1 METKNTASRNTI
13 EATPSMRP
21 LMNWM
26 SVTQANA
33 PMSAARKYPDVL
45 FPEHLLHLLSP
56 PDLYSVYTVK
66 VYHK

>member
-1 METKNTASRNTI
+1 
-13 EATPSMRP
+13 MRP

-33 PMSAARKYPDVL
+33 PMSAAKSTQTSFFRSICFICCPSQSI
-45 FPEHLLHLLSP
+45 FG
-56 PDLYSVYTVK
+56 YTVK

>member
-33 PMSAARKYPDVL
+33 PMSAAKKYPDVL
-45 FPEHLLHLLSP
+45 FPEHLLHLLSLP
-56 PDLYSVYTVK
+56 IYIRLPL
-66 VYHK
+66 